1 MVLFVYGVNSY
12 DPYPEKQY
20 FEVKWEFKIEDIKID
35 CPNLYDKWKLM
46 DDAQAY
52 RLWQAQQLIDSIV
65 VVKKHK

>member
-1 MVLFVYGVNSY
+1 V
-12 DPYPEKQY
+12 Q
-20 FEVKWEFKIEDIKID
+20 WEFKIEDIKID

-65 VVKKHK
+65 VVKKRK